1 MQAIAMNTGKPSLGF
16 YATSALKVEH
26 SMSKEGDL
34 VLVTVEDTPAFFARI
49 ECISPDV
56 KPDWYQVTLL
66 VLQVPVV
73 EVTWILREEY
83 LSGASFTMG
92 GKKVVIEL
100 VTAPTQQPPPEQ
112 EDRSERGAR
121 EKPSPDSETAK
132 VISLFDRK

>member
-1 MQAIAMNTGKPSLGF
+1 
-16 YATSALKVEH
+16 
-26 SMSKEGDL
+26 MSKEGDL

-49 ECISPDV
+49 ECIGPDV

-73 EVTWILREEY
+73 EVTWILKEEY

-100 VTAPTQQPPPEQ
+100 VVAPTKQPPPEQ
-112 EDRSERGAR
+112 EEKSERGAR
-121 EKPSPDSETAK
+121 EKPSPDGETGK

>member
-1 MQAIAMNTGKPSLGF
+1 
-16 YATSALKVEH
+16 
-26 SMSKEGDL
+26 MSKEGDL

-49 ECISPDV
+49 ECIGPDV

-73 EVTWILREEY
+73 EVTWIVKEEY

-100 VTAPTQQPPPEQ
+100 VVAPTKQPPPEQ
-112 EDRSERGAR
+112 ERRAEKDVEKTLSENGDRG
-121 EKPSPDSETAK
+121 K
-132 VISLFDRK
+132 VISLFDRE

>member
-1 MQAIAMNTGKPSLGF
+1 MLC
-16 YATSALKVEH
+16 ALRHVESVRSKRNGIQVER

-49 ECISPDV
+49 ECIGPDV
-56 KPDWYQVTLL
+56 KPDWYLVTLL

-73 EVTWILREEY
+73 EVTWILKEEY

-100 VTAPTQQPPPEQ
+100 VVAPTKQSPPEQ
-112 EDRSERGAR
+112 ERRAERDAEERPSENG
-121 EKPSPDSETAK
+121 EKGK
-132 VISLFDRK
+132 VISLFDRE

>member
-1 MQAIAMNTGKPSLGF
+1 VRYKRNGIQ
-16 YATSALKVEH
+16 VER

-34 VLVTVEDTPAFFARI
+34 VLVTVEDTPAFFARV
-49 ECISPDV
+49 ECIGPDV

-73 EVTWILREEY
+73 EVTWILKEEY

-100 VTAPTQQPPPEQ
+100 VVAPAKQPPPEQ
-112 EDRSERGAR
+112 ERRAERDAEERPSENGERG
-121 EKPSPDSETAK
+121 K
-132 VISLFDRK
+132 VISLFDRE

>member
-1 MQAIAMNTGKPSLGF
+1 
-16 YATSALKVEH
+16 
-26 SMSKEGDL
+26 MSKEGDL

-49 ECISPDV
+49 ECIGPDV

-73 EVTWILREEY
+73 EVTWILKEEY

-100 VTAPTQQPPPEQ
+100 VVAPTKQPPPDQ
-112 EDRSERGAR
+112 EGKLESETS
-121 EKPSPDSETAK
+121 EKPSTDAETGK
-132 VISLFDRK
+132 VVSLFDRK

>member
-1 MQAIAMNTGKPSLGF
+1 MLCAERH
-16 YATSALKVEH
+16 VESVRYKRNGIQVER

-49 ECISPDV
+49 ECIGPDV

-73 EVTWILREEY
+73 EVTWIVKEEY

-100 VTAPTQQPPPEQ
+100 VEAPAKQPPPEQ
-112 EDRSERGAR
+112 ERRAERDAEERPSENGERG
-121 EKPSPDSETAK
+121 K
-132 VISLFDRK
+132 VISLFDRE